1 MPSVAITYFILP
13 GVFYKRKDT
22 EPMYWEMSLMV
33 SCARHIP
40 LYQSSMFH
48 LIYRITQNLYILF
61 IMAGKYDGFSFFL

>member
-1 MPSVAITYFILP
+1 
-13 GVFYKRKDT
+13 
-22 EPMYWEMSLMV
+22 MSFMM
-33 SCARHIP
+33 SRARHIP